1 MGISFTGL
9 SVFMNAESMMLNHK
23 LCIYVDPATLNL
35 RINNKKNVLIFCYSS
50 HMAIHWKMII
60 VLMYENPLSQA
71 DLINRLR
78 KLILSCNFL
87 IVSDGVR
94 IRFWFEV
101 SAWKYINIRFV
112 NHLHLLIQWIFSL
125 LVLLQIL
132 VHRMTR
138 PISMVCICF

>member
-1 MGISFTGL
+1 
-9 SVFMNAESMMLNHK
+9 
-23 LCIYVDPATLNL
+23 
-35 RINNKKNVLIFCYSS
+35 
-50 HMAIHWKMII
+50 MAIHWKMII

-78 KLILSCNFL
+78 KLILSCNFP

-138 PISMVCICF
+138 PISMVCICFQNNTQFSSIHFCIMVCRLSCLHSFYARRGSNCYFIFI